1 MIFKNKAIEEGI
13 DSIIRQKREKEN
25 VIRAHRNRL
34 IELQKSVQAINK
46 SIIEPDAINA
56 DHHKSDPLKQYKTKS
71 RQRHSVEEI
80 PLEIAKKI
88 ENDNV
93 KPHREF
99 DQEFL
104 ENSGILYYNA
114 RDYIEE
120 SLIEL
125 TKVGNDF
132 QSNEKNDRE
141 VLRKAKRIFKFAEQ
155 KTLDSRGIHQNFQ
168 SLFNSNYIPQT
179 KCTPYFEAMV
189 HKDFLQL
196 QNLQLLAE
204 KGGSRLSGRKQNDI
218 IFEKVENSKHVL
230 ALWRKLLYNTKLYI
244 LSHIVFVYH
253 DTLRKYQKQ
262 SDVDIKEKD
271 EIFKIVIKGLLNNK
285 PLIVSEIKELV
296 KLIKNYSKKMEHT
309 GITSQFTM
317 SPDLN
322 DWINDANLPAKL
334 PENDYLTEQVQ
345 RLKSQRQKIQSIKSI
360 HDDYDSKIKE
370 YSNKIERIEKYI
382 QNLDSERENYIVMRE
397 HQNIREYQKE
407 IEILRHE
414 IDQPKLKLMDIEVN
428 LFKYKLALFQNSVG
442 KNQGGVNGEKIE
454 KSRIS
459 MSPWL
464 YDIAE
469 QVTRLSNKLIYVYN
483 LSQFSKKSYSNK
495 SLKSLLLSKNINWGQ
510 ID

>member
-80 PLEIAKKI
+80 PLEIVKKI

-442 KNQGGVNGEKIE
+442 KNQGGVNGEKME

-483 LSQFSKKSYSNK
+483 LSPFSKKSYSN
-495 SLKSLLLSKNINWGQ
+495 I
-510 ID
+510 ITF